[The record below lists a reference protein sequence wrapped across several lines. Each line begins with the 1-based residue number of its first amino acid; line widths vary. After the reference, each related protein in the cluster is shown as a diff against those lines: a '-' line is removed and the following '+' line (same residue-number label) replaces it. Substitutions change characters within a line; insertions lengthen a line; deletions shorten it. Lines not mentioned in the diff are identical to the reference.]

1 MCISWRSKNCNSQ
14 EPYCIHFL
22 RLVFLPTFLF
32 IATSQSY
39 SPTLPS
45 TSSSRLSCH
54 LPSISSTLS
63 PHSPL
68 PRPSHLKTALLTHP
82 IKRNSRARLSSR
94 SGIKLNIIR
103 QLHLLSRQITVI
115 SSLSGL
121 DLDTE
126 DLSCELQDLVLYLAV
141 LFLFR

>member
-1 MCISWRSKNCNSQ
+1 V
-14 EPYCIHFL
+14 HFQAFEKL
-22 RLVFLPTFLF
+22 QFSRTILHTFPASRFLANIPFHRYFTKLLSHSSINFLF
-32 IATSQSY
+32 
-39 SPTLPS
+39 PS
-45 TSSSRLSCH
+45 L

-68 PRPSHLKTALLTHP
+68 PRPSHLKTGPLNHP
-82 IKRNSRARLSSR
+82 IKRNSRARLSSH
-94 SGIKLNIIR
+94 SGIKLNIIG
-103 QLHLLSRQITVI
+103 QLRLLSRQITVI